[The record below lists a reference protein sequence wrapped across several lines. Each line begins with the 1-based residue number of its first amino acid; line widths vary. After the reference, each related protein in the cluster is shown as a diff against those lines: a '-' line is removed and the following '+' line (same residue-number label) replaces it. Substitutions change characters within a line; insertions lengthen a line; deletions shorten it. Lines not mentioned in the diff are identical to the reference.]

1 MRERVWTASCFS
13 AKQWNL
19 GWPRDAACRF
29 SPYQQLS
36 RESHGVFLDEM
47 SAPSLLGACLAFT
60 AGVKPL
66 LRQRIGLPLILATE
80 GTETAQLA
88 HSPESFGMPMPPD
101 SGLDPLLVIV
111 NFALVVS
118 LSAAGAVAAA
128 FVVQQ
133 GLQTLLPARDDE
145 KTRKEFRDAANT
157 IEYESQWQQLDR
169 IRWKQLPGPVLS
181 PDEMQALGVQ
191 LSERS
196 AARDQLVDGSE
207 QLTDQGDGD
216 Q

>member
-1 MRERVWTASCFS
+1 
-13 AKQWNL
+13 
-19 GWPRDAACRF
+19 
-29 SPYQQLS
+29 
-36 RESHGVFLDEM
+36 
-47 SAPSLLGACLAFT
+47 
-60 AGVKPL
+60 
-66 LRQRIGLPLILATE
+66 
-80 GTETAQLA
+80 
-88 HSPESFGMPMPPD
+88 MPPD